1 MRNRPYLLGLLI
13 ASVFLTACSTF
24 SAKSPTTI
32 STIESLVTQ
41 IMSHCTDLDAPELG
55 EGKMCVDNGFR
66 IKADDFSFSN
76 WGRSTEADA
85 NVTIQTL
92 IDLFGHSAVCVD
104 GPSSEC
110 TIRPTTT
117 QKLEEWNNALA
128 GGRCEGLATLSTR
141 FLLKLDDP
149 ATFTPNAT
157 RVADL
162 QRGNQ
167 LLDSSIVYWWAT
179 QFLTEVSDRA
189 ATSRTKS
196 PLQLVDDLIQGL
208 ANKVGYTVGLYFGSS
223 GHAVTPFAVTH
234 RGENF
239 IIHVYDNNFPGVRKE
254 IVVNGTTNAWN
265 YSAARAQPD
274 GSSADWTGTTG
285 TLELTPMSSRKGPFK
300 CSFCSTSTTA
310 TDTVI
315 TIASRDPAAAGYTF
329 ITTRDGQRIEA
340 SPDDVVNTITGS
352 TYDLSKGFGGG
363 LVTIHIPNTITDF
376 DVEVRRGSSVV
387 PAADVVV
394 AMQRPQAANIQVSGD
409 LAHTV
414 VGSSSKNTTLIA
426 VRSDS
431 TSVSAPSENS
441 ARLTIASGGQLSRTE
456 LPRGHTLLI
465 HQIEDNAIE
474 VAIKGENGSEISSAS
489 LTAFED
495 SPATEVTL
503 AISELGAIVATTSDV
518 EPVPV
523 RAPSTVNFTPGKK
536 TPVAPTTTTDPSSIE
551 IALPG

>member
-1 MRNRPYLLGLLI
+1 MRNRHY
-13 ASVFLTACSTF
+13 FLWLSISFIFLSACSTF
-24 SAKSPTTI
+24 SAKSPTNT
-32 STIESLVTQ
+32 SAAALVSQ
-41 IMSHCTDLDAPELG
+41 IASHCTDLDSPELG
-55 EGKMCVDNGFR
+55 DGKLCVDNGFR

-104 GPSSEC
+104 GLSTEC
-110 TIRPTTT
+110 VMRPTTV

-149 ATFTPNAT
+149 STFKPTAT

-167 LLDSSIVYWWAT
+167 LLDSTIVYWWAT

-196 PLQLVDDLIQGL
+196 PLKLVDDLIQGL
-208 ANKVGYTVGLYFGSS
+208 ANGVGYTVGLYFGSS

-234 RGENF
+234 RGDDF
-239 IIHVYDNNFPGVRKE
+239 VIHVYDNNFPGVRKE
-254 IVVNGTTNAWN
+254 IVVNGNTNSWA
-265 YSAARAQPD
+265 YAAAHAQPD
-274 GSSADWTGTTG
+274 GSSVDWTGVTG
-285 TLELTPMSSRKGPFK
+285 TLELTPMSSRKGPFE
-300 CSFCSTSTTA
+300 CAFCSTSSTT
-310 TDTVI
+310 TDTVL

-340 SPDDVVNTITGS
+340 SPDSVINTITGS
-352 TYDLSKGFGGG
+352 TYAISKGLGGG
-363 LVTIHIPNTITDF
+363 LVTIHIPNTITEF
-376 DVEVRRGSSVV
+376 DVEVRRGSSVI

-394 AMQRPQAANIQVSGD
+394 AIQRPLSANIQVSGD

-414 VGSSSKNTTLIA
+414 VGSSSKSTTLIA

-441 ARLTIASGGQLSRTE
+441 ARLSIAAGGQLSRTE

-465 HQIEDNAIE
+465 HQIEDSAIE
-474 VAIKGENGSEISSAS
+474 VAIKGENGSEISSTSLAAS
-489 LTAFED
+489 EN

-503 AISELGAIVATTSDV
+503 AINELGEIVATSSDV

-523 RAPSTVNFTPGKK
+523 RVPSTINFTPGKK
-536 TPVAPTTTTDPSSIE
+536 RPPQSTTTTDPASIE